1 MAGNLGP
8 RDGAVRWAKWKAR
21 FERDADGKLPQGS
34 SELTAQTLKEPA
46 VVARI
51 TQSFDGIHAME
62 AAVRAELN
70 PAGVPTIL
78 YVCYLDFGREL
89 WKLTNR
95 ISGNSATAEATI
107 LRDKWAARGLSPE
120 VLNKVAKNVFDL
132 TLPAVE

>member
-1 MAGNLGP
+1 MAGDVPP
-8 RDGAVRWAKWKAR
+8 RDGAVRWAKWRAR

-34 SELTAQTLKEPA
+34 SELTAQVLKEPA
-46 VVARI
+46 VAARI
-51 TQSFDGIHAME
+51 QQSYDSLFAME

-70 PAGVPTIL
+70 VSGVPTIL

-95 ISGNSATAEATI
+95 ISGTSATAEATI

-120 VLNKVAKNVFDL
+120 VLNTVSLNVFGL
-132 TLPAVE
+132 TLPALP